1 MFRRSFDFFFLMIRR
16 PPRSTR
22 TDTLFPYTTAFRSA
36 GNSVGRGR
44 ARIRFTPRPPNEALE
59 EVDRVDVRPGSEAAS
74 IHNDAFAGGCHVCRS
89 RVLGRS
95 RGNEQCTSSAEPQG
109 AGSFGR
115 RAGSVDLSASH
126 TFLYFHSSSSR
137 SEKRRVGN

>member
-1 MFRRSFDFFFLMIRR
+1 M
-16 PPRSTR
+16 
-22 TDTLFPYTTAFRSA
+22 
-36 GNSVGRGR
+36 
-44 ARIRFTPRPPNEALE
+44 RISDWSSDVCSSDLFTPRPPNEALE

-95 RGNEQCTSSAEPQG
+95 RGNEQCTSSDEHPG
-109 AGSFGR
+109 AGSVGR

-126 TFLYFHSSSSR
+126 TFLSFQR
-137 SEKRRVGN
+137 SEEHTSELQSIMRNPYA